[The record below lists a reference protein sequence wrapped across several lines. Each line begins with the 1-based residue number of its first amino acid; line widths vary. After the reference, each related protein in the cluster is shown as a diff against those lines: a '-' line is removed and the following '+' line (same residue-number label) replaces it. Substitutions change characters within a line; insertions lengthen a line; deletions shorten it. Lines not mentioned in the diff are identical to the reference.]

1 MDLNKILESLHGA
14 LAQDLLEK
22 VQSGEATAADLSVA
36 RQFLKDN
43 GIDSLAFADAPITN
57 LAAVLRSKPPMSL
70 WLRLSSNAQ
79 KRPFP
84 HPGHQ
89 GGQRLQDDPQGPEE
103 PPLSHREHQS
113 PPALDEAQAWQ
124 AI

>member
-14 LAQDLLEK
+14 LAQDLLET

-57 LAAVLRSKPPMSL
+57 LAAVL
-70 WLRLSSNAQ
+70 
-79 KRPFP
+79 PFETP
-84 HPGHQ
+84 
-89 GGQRLQDDPQGPEE
+89 DE
-103 PPLSHREHQS
+103 PV
-113 PPALDEAQAWQ
+113 AQAE
-124 AI
+124 